1 MRGGRV
7 SEKSTGSAGDFWMT
21 TTGQIFL
28 NLGYVLFV
36 LAMAVH
42 DILWLRS
49 VLTLGEF
56 SLIAYGVA
64 TSNMSVVIWN
74 TLFVTIN
81 SVQVIRILLE
91 RRPIQLPPDLVDL
104 YENLFSVMSTREF
117 FYFWQTGT
125 VNQATD
131 ALVIDAGEP
140 QKNISLILSGTVS
153 IVKDGTVVSLR
164 SRGDF
169 IGEMSFSTRNPASA
183 DVMAEGLVQY
193 ISWEQEKLRNLKQL
207 NPQLLIKIQSV
218 LEKNLA
224 HKMSGA

>member
-1 MRGGRV
+1 VQGGRV
-7 SEKSTGSAGDFWMT
+7 SEKSTGSAGDFGMT
-21 TTGQIFL
+21 ITGQIFL

-49 VLTLGEF
+49 ILTLGEF

-91 RRPIQLPPDLVDL
+91 RRPIQLPSDLVDL

-125 VNQATD
+125 VNQAAD
-131 ALVIDAGEP
+131 ALVINAGEP
-140 QKNISLILSGTVS
+140 QKNISLILSGTIN
-153 IVKDGTVVSLR
+153 IVKEGTVVSRR

-183 DVMAEGLVQY
+183 DVMAEGCVQY